1 MTFKLESLPY
11 KHIQYTHIQTTDA
24 FILINKWG
32 IKLLKSGIM
41 KATTLEVKSLKYCH
55 DKH

>member
-11 KHIQYTHIQTTDA
+11 KHIQYTRIQTTDA